1 MRLLTYDNLGDVDV
15 GVLVAHKV
23 DVWRGQILA
32 DEMPPGPAWL
42 VVPLESPGG
51 GVVHQG
57 HAGLVAEAVGA
68 EGAVGLGAVGAALG
82 PVVELE

>member
-1 MRLLTYDNLGDVDV
+1 
-15 GVLVAHKV
+15 
-23 DVWRGQILA
+23 
-32 DEMPPGPAWL
+32 MPPGPAWL

-82 PVVELE
+82 PVVELEYGNLLHVYCSQLFCTRVGGLVFELECNLGT

>member
-1 MRLLTYDNLGDVDV
+1 
-15 GVLVAHKV
+15 
-23 DVWRGQILA
+23 
-32 DEMPPGPAWL
+32 MPPGSAWL